1 MKFLADIKD
10 APGEDEMSQSSTH
23 KDKEDEE
30 VVEESAIVSVKTDSP
45 SDKTLSSSEA

>member
-1 MKFLADIKD
+1 MKD
-10 APGEDEMSQSSTH
+10 APEEDEMSQASSH

-30 VVEESAIVSVKTDSP
+30 VVVVEESAIVSVKTDSP